1 MSVAHPLTLGAA
13 LLLACACGGA
23 ALSAQETPGDGQMA
37 LDTTLSPFDV
47 IVAHSPVARGGDEVT
62 GLRDSLV
69 ALVRA
74 QVGTRYRY
82 GGQSPERGFDC
93 SGLVRYVSS
102 LLDVQLPR
110 TAAQQ
115 ARVGERIARDTA
127 ALLPGDLV
135 TFGSG
140 TVRHIGIYVGNN
152 RFVHA
157 SPTAGRVIE
166 SPLVRPPA
174 PRLPAWHGVRRL
186 FATDPGSNAP

>member
-1 MSVAHPLTLGAA
+1 MPLSHLMALGVA
-13 LLLACACGGA
+13 LLLAGA
-23 ALSAQETPGDGQMA
+23 SGQSALLAQETPGDGQPA
-37 LDTTLSPFDV
+37 LNGTLSPFDAMAAPSHG
-47 IVAHSPVARGGDEVT
+47 IQPGISAT

-74 QVGTRYRY
+74 QVGRRYRY
-82 GGQSPERGFDC
+82 GGQTPERGFDC

-102 LLDVQLPR
+102 LLDVELPR

-115 ARVGERIARDTA
+115 ARVGERIARDTS

-140 TVRHIGIYVGNN
+140 SVRHIGIYVGDN

-174 PRLPAWHGVRRL
+174 RRLPPWHGVRRL
-186 FATDPGSNAP
+186 FVTDPYAGVP